1 MIQRFAWGAL
11 AATLLATTAT
21 TVSAAEIGVAMSNF
35 DDTFLTV
42 LRGAMTDMDAKDDDL
57 TLSFE
62 DAQLDIGRQLS
73 QVENLI
79 AKHVDAIIIHPVDQT
94 ATTQMTKLVFE
105 AGIPLVYVNRPP
117 IEPTLPP
124 KVVFVASN
132 ELDSGRLEAEG
143 ICDLLG
149 GQGKALL
156 LMGDL
161 AYEAARVRSQDV
173 RDVFAT
179 DKCKGIE
186 ILDEQPG
193 TWMRT
198 SGMDLTTN
206 WLSAGYDFDA
216 IIANNDEMAL
226 GAIQALQAAGRPVG
240 TGEGQVKV
248 AGIDATQDALAA
260 MKAGALAVTVFQDA
274 KGQGVGAVKAA
285 KALIAGE
292 NVPVEN
298 WIPFE
303 LVTPAT
309 MDKYI
314 ETN

>member
-1 MIQRFAWGAL
+1 MNKHLGAGAL
-11 AATLLATTAT
+11 LTTLIASAAP
-21 TVSAAEIGVAMSNF
+21 AAEIGVAMSNF

-42 LRGAMTDMDAKDDDL
+42 LREAMTDLDAGDDGIE
-57 TLSFE
+57 LSFE
-62 DAQLDIGRQLS
+62 DATLDIGRQLS
-73 QVENLI
+73 QVENFI
-79 AKHVDAIIIHPVDQT
+79 AKGVDAIIIHPVDQT
-94 ATTQMTKLVFE
+94 ATTQMTKLVSG

-117 IEPTLPP
+117 IEPSLPE

-149 GQGKALL
+149 GEGKTLL

-179 DKCKGIE
+179 PECSGIE
-186 ILDEQPG
+186 IIDEQPG

-198 SGMDLTTN
+198 SGMDITTN

-216 IIANNDEMAL
+216 IISNNDEMAL
-226 GAIQALQAAGRPVG
+226 GAIQAMKAAGVAVG
-240 TGEGQVKV
+240 TGEDDIKV

-260 MKAGALAVTVFQDA
+260 MAAGDLAVTVFQDA
-274 KGQGVGAVKAA
+274 AGQGVGAVEAA

-292 NVPVEN
+292 EVPVEN

-303 LVTPAT
+303 LVTPAN
-309 MDKYI
+309 MDKYVA
-314 ETN
+314 TN

>member
-1 MIQRFAWGAL
+1 MLRHLATGAL
-11 AATLLATTAT
+11 AATLLATAAAT
-21 TVSAAEIGVAMSNF
+21 TAPAAEIGVAMSNF
-35 DDTFLTV
+35 DDTWLTI
-42 LRGAMTDMDAKDDDL
+42 LRDAMTKMDAEDADIE
-57 TLSFE
+57 LSFE

-79 AKHVDAIIIHPVDQT
+79 AKGVDAIIIHPVDQT
-94 ATTQMTKLVFE
+94 ATTQMTQLVSA

-117 IEPTLPP
+117 IEASLPP

-132 ELDSGRLEAEG
+132 ELDSGKLEAEG
-143 ICDLLG
+143 ICALLG

-179 DKCKGIE
+179 PECSGIE
-186 ILDEQPG
+186 IIDEQPG

-198 SGMDLTTN
+198 SGMDITTN

-216 IIANNDEMAL
+216 ILANNDEMAL
-226 GAIQALQAAGRPVG
+226 GAIQALKAAGQPVG
-240 TGEGQVKV
+240 TDEGEIKV

-260 MKAGALAVTVFQDA
+260 MQAGDLAVTVFQDA
-274 KGQGVGAVKAA
+274 AGQGAGAVKAA

-292 NVPVEN
+292 EVPVEN

-303 LVTPAT
+303 LVTPGN
-309 MDKYI
+309 MDRDLSK
-314 ETN
+314 

>member
-1 MIQRFAWGAL
+1 MLNHLARGAL
-11 AATLLATTAT
+11 VAALLASAAP
-21 TVSAAEIGVAMSNF
+21 AAEIGVAMSNF
-35 DDTFLTV
+35 DDSWLTI
-42 LRGAMTDMDAKDDDL
+42 LRTAMSDIDAGDDDI

-79 AKHVDAIIIHPVDQT
+79 AKGVDAIIIHPVDQT
-94 ATTQMTKLVFE
+94 ATTQMTNLVSG

-117 IEPTLPP
+117 LEPTLPP

-186 ILDEQPG
+186 IIDEQPG

-198 SGMDLTTN
+198 SGMDITTN

-216 IIANNDEMAL
+216 ILANNDEMAL
-226 GAIQALQAAGRPVG
+226 GAIQALKSAGKPVG
-240 TGEGQVKV
+240 TGEGEVKV
-248 AGIDATQDALAA
+248 AGIDATQDALVA
-260 MKAGALAVTVFQDA
+260 MKAGDLAVTVFQDA
-274 KGQGVGAVKAA
+274 AGQGIGAVKAA

-292 NVPVEN
+292 DVPVEN

-303 LVTPAT
+303 LVTSANV
-309 MDKYI
+309 DQYVAK
-314 ETN
+314 